1 MPRRYRLLLWIGSI
15 SIISDQI
22 TKYWARGALVNADGR
37 PTPIVVIEGYW
48 DFVLAYNFGSA
59 FSMFENLTYGRFWL
73 SVVAALAIAMIVRM
87 VHKAEE
93 NQTGFVVALSLMA
106 GGAVG
111 NLIDRIAFGK
121 VTDFVLWK
129 YGDFRWPVFNIADI
143 ALSVAVGLFLVV
155 AVKDWKEQRKAEKE
169 QPKAAKVKP
178 KAAIKKRKSGAKS

>member
-1 MPRRYRLLLWIGSI
+1 MPRRYRLLLIISSI

-37 PTPIVVIEGYW
+37 PTPIVIIEGYW

-59 FSMFENLTYGRFWL
+59 FSMFENLSYGRFWL
-73 SVVAALAIAMIVRM
+73 SVVAALAIAAIVRM
-87 VHKAEE
+87 VHKAEDK
-93 NQTGFVVALSLMA
+93 QTGFVVALSLMA

-143 ALSVAVGLFLVV
+143 ALSAAVGLFLVV
-155 AVKDWKEQRKAEKE
+155 ALKDWKEQKKTEAAEKSK
-169 QPKAAKVKP
+169 PKKAAK
-178 KAAIKKRKSGAKS
+178 KKRKAGAKS